1 MSLFSFLLT
10 NEEQASDKTRYI
22 QVDIG
27 KNKKNQNVEKW
38 SETDKINFL
47 KENAD
52 NELTRHTIYGIVYML
67 LGLR

>member
-1 MSLFSFLLT
+1 M
-10 NEEQASDKTRYI
+10 
-22 QVDIG
+22 DIG

-52 NELTRHTIYGIVYML
+52 KDYKCSAVLTNSVTSRVNHIKFEEIVIP
-67 LGLR
+67 